1 MKYWVPP
8 PRTTSTPRARY
19 WAAIIFWSERFATV
33 VAKPAGVA
41 CVAVAVVTS
50 PQRFLAAFIFWTS
63 VTGLRP
69 SGVMLTAPLL
79 IRSPMPQQLAAAA
92 ESVTMP
98 LAESVSQS
106 ERTTGRSAY
115 IFSQWEERFSV
126 RVR

>member
-1 MKYWVPP
+1 M
-8 PRTTSTPRARY
+8 T
-19 WAAIIFWSERFATV
+19 
-33 VAKPAGVA
+33 AKPAGVA
-41 CVAVAVVTS
+41 CVAVAVVTR
-50 PQRFLAAFIFWTS
+50 PQRFLAAFIFCTS

-69 SGVMLTAPLL
+69 SCVMFSTPLSM
-79 IRSPMPQQLAAAA
+79 RSPIPQQLAAAA

-115 IFSQWEERFSV
+115 IFIQCEERFSV